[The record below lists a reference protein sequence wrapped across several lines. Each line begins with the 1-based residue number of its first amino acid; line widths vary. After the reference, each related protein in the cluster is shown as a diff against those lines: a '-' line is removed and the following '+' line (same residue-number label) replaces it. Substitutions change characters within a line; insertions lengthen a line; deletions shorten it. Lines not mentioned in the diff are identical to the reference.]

1 MTHPTRRHILGA
13 AAASLAVPALAQTGP
28 LRLGVLTPLTGAG
41 SFDGPRILKAMQA
54 VAGEINAAGGVLGRP
69 IELVVEDDETNP
81 EAAVRAA
88 HKLIDVDRVPA
99 IMGTWASAVTTAV
112 APVCWESKTF
122 LTTVSGADSITHLPH
137 DGYLIRTQ
145 PNNQLQAISHARF
158 IIRHGAKQ
166 VFILSIQAPFTA
178 PTERYLTET
187 LTPAGI
193 AIAGSLI
200 YDKDKTSYRSEVDQA
215 LRAKPDLI
223 YLNGYAPDVAVVLR
237 DLFRAGY
244 DGGRLTQS
252 YALTAKSLADL
263 PKEVTQGVITAQPS
277 ADVDSPAYAAAV
289 KRLGLAAP
297 DSYEAQA
304 TDWISIVALT
314 IAHAGEAS
322 GTALRDKVREI
333 TNSTGEKVFTAV
345 DGLAALKQGRQIK
358 YEGASGPCVF
368 TAIGDIT
375 DCKFRFNQADAGAF
389 KLLEVG

>member
-1 MTHPTRRHILGA
+1 MSHLSRRSLLGA
-13 AAASLAVPALAQTGP
+13 AAASLAAPALAQTAP

-41 SFDGPRILKAMQA
+41 SFDGPRMLKAMQG
-54 VAGEINAAGGVLGRP
+54 VAAEVNAAGGVLGRP

-88 HKLIDVDRVPA
+88 HKLVDVDRVPV

-137 DGYLIRTQ
+137 QGYLIRTQ
-145 PNNQLQAISHARF
+145 PNNELQATSHARF
-158 IIRHGAKQ
+158 IVRHGAKR
-166 VFILSIQAPFTA
+166 VFILSTQAPFTE
-178 PTERYLTET
+178 PTVRFLTAV
-187 LTPAGI
+187 LTPAGV
-193 AIAGSLI
+193 AVAGSLI

-215 LRAKPDLI
+215 LRAKPDLV

-244 DGGRLTQS
+244 DGGRFTQS
-252 YALTAKSLADL
+252 YALTVKSLADL
-263 PKEVTQGVITAQPS
+263 PHDVTQGVITAQPS
-277 ADVDSPAYAAAV
+277 ADVDSPAYAAAA
-289 KRLGLAAP
+289 KRTGVAAP

-314 IAHAGEAS
+314 IARAGEAS
-322 GTALRDKVREI
+322 GTALRDTVRKI
-333 TNSTGEKVFTAV
+333 TNSNGVKVYTAV
-345 DGLAALKQGRQIK
+345 DGLAALKQGQEIK

-368 TAIGDIT
+368 TDIGDIT
-375 DCKFRFNQADAGAF
+375 ECRFRFNQAENGVF